1 MALPFLPEGEI
12 LTEFQR
18 LQRQA
23 ESPTL
28 AEFAEYVNS
37 TWISNATWSPADW
50 TVFKQ
55 AVQRTTTSKAGT
67 TGSTVERLASHN
79 SHFTSWSSCYT
90 GRPSWQLSRSFWYQR
105 KNYEGSSAANTE
117 TCRQKSSISGSNMTT
132 TRGPPDSYWKP
143 VLSWTVL
150 FKEQQTPQPSQTKG
164 SFRSH
169 QIK

>member
-12 LTEFQR
+12 LTKFQR
-18 LQRQA
+18 LQCQG

-55 AVQRTTTSKAGT
+55 AVRTNNDLEGWHHGINRRA
-67 TGSTVERLASHN
+67 AHN